1 MKYGLTPDD
10 LKYCRE
16 KIDSQRS
23 YLSNN
28 HFHTS
33 TGQVKS
39 LLDVSFSANISERYY
54 SQLSNKINTMSDL
67 AKSQNLKPI
76 FLTITLDGFFR
87 GLLTANYKKWDRL
100 SVTQQHEYHR
110 HIPNNETHGLLH
122 EKIDK
127 RLRFTV
133 KDCYNVLAYQWY
145 RFSSGYAFKKLKKE
159 GKQFIYLKAAEPHKD
174 GVPHFHVLLW
184 IPENYFHQFQKDFE
198 RYFPAPQNH
207 KPITNGNEGD
217 TYGFQTA
224 IHNPVGYIMKY
235 ATKSFMD
242 LRTGEDLNYL
252 QSWYIKHKIRRI
264 TTSHSTI
271 PQWVYQKCYAIEKDW
286 FHLTDLNLRDN
297 CFCEWSKEDD
307 YFKFQEDNG
316 RVIEYDQGEI
326 TLRYEDGPIIK
337 RLGIKND
344 RPKTQPRYIESVP
357 STWMK
362 KADKR
367 YFDVTYTHDQ
377 FNKYVMRP
385 VKINFSFDLA
395 PCEPINYNQKFS
407 FYGKHEVR
415 KIVPKPQ
422 TMSDYNLLQYWQNI
436 DLETVNPH
444 HFAHARNEMIERGL
458 IAGEIVSLNKMY
470 MRNPFENESSNIH
483 IQSMKEWKMDINY
496 VPFGVINPW
505 GDEHAL

>member
-1 MKYGLTPDD
+1 MNKYGLTPDD
-10 LKYCRE
+10 LKYCRD

-67 AKSQNLKPI
+67 AKTQNLQPV

-87 GLLTANYKKWDRL
+87 GLLTANYSKWDKL
-100 SVTQQHEYHR
+100 KESAQTEYLR
-110 HIPNNETHGLLH
+110 HIPNNEVYGFLRD
-122 EKIDK
+122 KINARSK
-127 RLRFTV
+127 FTV

-145 RFSSGYAFKKLKKE
+145 HYSSGYSFKKLKKE

-184 IPENYFHQFQKDFE
+184 IPENYFQSFKKDFE

-207 KPITNGNEGD
+207 KPITDGNVGD

-252 QSWYIKHKIRRI
+252 QSWYIKHKIRRL

-271 PQWVYQKCYAIEKDW
+271 PQWVYQKCYSIESDW
-286 FHLTDLNLRDN
+286 FHLTDLHKREPLL
-297 CFCEWSKEDD
+297 CEWSKEDD
-307 YFKFQEDNG
+307 WFQLIEDSG
-316 RVIEYDQGEI
+316 RSIEYDNGLL
-326 TLRYEDGPIIK
+326 TLSYIGGSIIK
-337 RLGIKND
+337 QFGEKSD
-344 RPKTQPRYIESVP
+344 RPKTQPRKLEPVP
-357 STWMK
+357 SKWMK
-362 KADKR
+362 KPEKKYIECDFDGEHFL
-367 YFDVTYTHDQ
+367 YFHG
-377 FNKYVMRP
+377 
-385 VKINFSFDLA
+385 DLIK
-395 PCEPINYNQKFS
+395 PTPQ
-407 FYGKHEVR
+407 
-415 KIVPKPQ
+415 PK
-422 TMSDYNLLQYWQNI
+422 TMSDYKLLQYWQSI
-436 DLETVNPH
+436 DVETVNAH
-444 HFAHARNEMIERGL
+444 HFAHVRNEMIERGL
-458 IAGEIVSLNKMY
+458 IFGDYFPLTNTIESDMWG
-470 MRNPFENESSNIH
+470 FEEY
-483 IQSMKEWKMDINY
+483 D
-496 VPFGVINPW
+496 V
-505 GDEHAL
+505 

>member
-87 GLLTANYKKWDRL
+87 GLLTANYRKWDKQ
-100 SVTQQHEYHR
+100 TDEAKTEYLR
-110 HIPNNETHGLLH
+110 HIPNNETYGFLH
-122 EKIDK
+122 DKIRQNLK
-127 RLRFTV
+127 FTV

-184 IPENYFHQFQKDFE
+184 IPESYFYQFQRDFE

-207 KPITNGNEGD
+207 KPIMNGNEGD

-242 LRTGEDLNYL
+242 LRTGEELNYL

-286 FHLTDLNLRDN
+286 FHLTDLNKRNPLL
-297 CFCEWSKEDD
+297 CEWSKEDD
-307 YFKFQEDNG
+307 WFQFIEENG
-316 RVIEYDQGEI
+316 RSIEYDNGEI
-326 TLRYEDGPIIK
+326 ILRYIDGPVIT
-337 RLGIKND
+337 RLGVKKD
-344 RPKTQPRYIESVP
+344 RVKTALQQIEAVP

-362 KADKR
+362 PKPKR
-367 YFDVTYTHDQ
+367 YFDVTYAHDE

-385 VKINFSFDLA
+385 VKINFSFDPA
-395 PCEPINYNQKFS
+395 PFDPINFNQRFS

-415 KIVPKPQ
+415 KIVPQPSK
-422 TMSDYNLLQYWQNI
+422 MKNLQLIRYFEQLDFNSVNLNHYEHTRKQLVERSLI
-436 DLETVNPH
+436 DNDHNPILE
-444 HFAHARNEMIERGL
+444 
-458 IAGEIVSLNKMY
+458 Y
-470 MRNPFENESSNIH
+470 M
-483 IQSMKEWKMDINY
+483 
-496 VPFGVINPW
+496 GV
-505 GDEHAL
+505 

>member
-1 MKYGLTPDD
+1 MKQYGLTPDD
-10 LKYCRE
+10 LKYCRD

-67 AKSQNLKPI
+67 AKSQKLSPV

-87 GLLTANYKKWDRL
+87 GLLTGNYRKWDKL
-100 SVTQQHEYHR
+100 TEKQKSDYLR
-110 HIPNNETHGLLH
+110 HIPNNEVYGFLRD
-122 EKIDK
+122 KIK
-127 RLRFTV
+127 TESKFTV
-133 KDCYNVLAYQWY
+133 KDCYNVLSFQWMNFAKSY
-145 RFSSGYAFKKLKKE
+145 SFKSLKKE

-184 IPENYFHQFQKDFE
+184 IPDSYFDQFKKDFQ

-242 LRTGEDLNYL
+242 LRSGEDLNYL

-264 TTSHSTI
+264 TTSHSTV

-286 FHLTDLNLRDN
+286 YHLTDLNIREPML
-297 CFCEWSKEDD
+297 CEWSKEDD
-307 YFKFQEDNG
+307 YFILIEDNG
-316 RVIEYDQGEI
+316 RTLEYDRGVLV
-326 TLRYEDGPIIK
+326 LRYLGSDTIIK
-337 RLGIKND
+337 QFGQFSD
-344 RPKTQPRYIESVP
+344 TPKYSPRKLEPVP

-362 KADKR
+362 PQTQK
-367 YFDVTYTHDQ
+367 YIDVFIEDDHYLFRGGDLIKPTPQ
-377 FNKYVMRP
+377 P
-385 VKINFSFDLA
+385 VK
-395 PCEPINYNQKFS
+395 
-407 FYGKHEVR
+407 
-415 KIVPKPQ
+415 
-422 TMSDYNLLQYWQNI
+422 MSDLELFEYWHRLKFEN
-436 DLETVNPH
+436 VNPH
-444 HFAHARNEMIERGL
+444 HFAHVRNELVRRELLHGDHIPLTNTIESDMWGYEY
-458 IAGEIVSLNKMY
+458 EI
-470 MRNPFENESSNIH
+470 
-483 IQSMKEWKMDINY
+483 
-496 VPFGVINPW
+496 
-505 GDEHAL
+505 

>member
-10 LKYCRE
+10 LKYCRD

-87 GLLTANYKKWDRL
+87 GFLTANYRKWDKQ
-100 SVTQQHEYHR
+100 TDEAKTEYLR
-110 HIPNNETHGLLH
+110 HIPNNETYGFLH
-122 EKIDK
+122 DKIRQNFK
-127 RLRFTV
+127 FTV

-184 IPENYFHQFQKDFE
+184 IPENYFEQFQKDFT

-242 LRTGEDLNYL
+242 LRTGEELNYL
-252 QSWYIKHKIRRI
+252 QSWYVKHRIRRI

-286 FHLTDLNLRDN
+286 YHLTDLNVREPML
-297 CFCEWSKEDD
+297 CEWNKEED
-307 YFKFQEDNG
+307 YFILIEENG
-316 RVIEYDQGEI
+316 RVLEYDQGLL
-326 TLRYEDGPIIK
+326 TLRYLNSSSILKQFGE
-337 RLGIKND
+337 RSD
-344 RPKTQPRYIESVP
+344 RPKTQPRYMEPVP
-357 STWMK
+357 SIWMK
-362 KADKR
+362 
-367 YFDVTYTHDQ
+367 
-377 FNKYVMRP
+377 
-385 VKINFSFDLA
+385 
-395 PCEPINYNQKFS
+395 
-407 FYGKHEVR
+407 
-415 KIVPKPQ
+415 PKPKKFIPCDIDGEVFIYDHGNLIKPTPQ
-422 TMSDYNLLQYWQNI
+422 PKTMSDYTLLQYWQNI

-444 HFAHARNEMIERGL
+444 HFAHVRNEMIERGL
-458 IAGEIVSLNKMY
+458 IAGEYIPLTNTTKSDMWG
-470 MRNPFENESSNIH
+470 FEYAI
-483 IQSMKEWKMDINY
+483 
-496 VPFGVINPW
+496 
-505 GDEHAL
+505 

>member
-1 MKYGLTPDD
+1 MNPKYGLTPDD

-16 KIDSQRS
+16 KIDGQRS

-67 AKSQNLKPI
+67 AKSQNLKPT

-87 GLLTANYKKWDRL
+87 GFLTANYKKWDRL
-100 SVTQQHEYHR
+100 TYAEQFEYLR
-110 HIPNNETHGLLH
+110 HIPNNETHGFLH

-127 RLRFTV
+127 RLRFTI

-145 RFSSGYAFKKLKKE
+145 RYSSGYAFKKIKKD

-184 IPENYFHQFQKDFE
+184 IPENYFESFKKDFE

-207 KPITNGNEGD
+207 KLIENGNEGD
-217 TYGFQTA
+217 TNGFQTA

-271 PQWVYQKCYAIEKDW
+271 PQWVYQKCYAVEKDW
-286 FHLTDLNLRDN
+286 YHLTDLNLREPLL
-297 CFCEWSKEDD
+297 CEWNKEDD
-307 YFKFQEDNG
+307 WFQLIEDNG
-316 RVIEYDQGEI
+316 RSIEYDQGEI
-326 TLRYEDGPIIK
+326 TLRYIDGPIIT
-337 RLGIKND
+337 RLGVKKD
-344 RPKTQPRYIESVP
+344 RGQIQIQHIEPVP
-357 STWMK
+357 SKWMK
-362 KADKR
+362 KEEKR
-367 YFDVTYTHDQ
+367 YFDVTYSYDE
-377 FNKYVMRP
+377 FNKYIMRP
-385 VKINFSFDLA
+385 VAISFNFDPSPYL
-395 PCEPINYNQKFS
+395 PIDYNQKFH
-407 FYGKHEVR
+407 FYCNHEIK
-415 KIVPKPQ
+415 KIIPKPSL
-422 TMSDYNLLQYWQNI
+422 MKNYALIRYFDSL
-436 DLETVNPH
+436 DLNTVNMNH
-444 HFAHARNEMIERGL
+444 YEHTRKQLVDRSL
-458 IAGEIVSLNKMY
+458 IDSDH
-470 MRNPFENESSNIH
+470 NP
-483 IQSMKEWKMDINY
+483 MLVNY
-496 VPFGVINPW
+496 W
-505 GDEHAL
+505 GDEYEI